1 MPLRLVLADDAAL
14 IRQALAELLQ
24 RAGLEVVAQAGNAPS
39 LLRAVAEHQPDI
51 AIVDIRMPPTQTTEG
66 IHAALQIRERF
77 PAVGILLLSTHTEI
91 NDAVELFSATASSV
105 GYLLKDSVSD
115 LDELI
120 GALTRISQGGTVLD
134 PKLVVELL
142 GRARRA
148 DPLDVL
154 TPREREVVGL
164 MAEGQSNAGIA
175 KALWITHG
183 AVEKHIKHI
192 FSKLGIPATLD
203 THRRVLAVITFLEA
217 R

>member
-24 RAGLEVVAQAGNAPS
+24 RAGVQVVAQAGNAPS
-39 LLRAVAEHQPDI
+39 LLRAVEDHQPDV

-66 IHAALQIRERF
+66 IRAALQIRERF

>member
-24 RAGLEVVAQAGNAPS
+24 RAGLDVVAQAGNAPS
-39 LLRAVAEHQPDI
+39 LLRAVEDHQPDI

-66 IHAALQIRERF
+66 IRAALQIRERF

-91 NDAVELFSATASSV
+91 DDAVELFSATASSV

-115 LDELI
+115 LDELT

-154 TPREREVVGL
+154 TPREREVVGP
-164 MAEGQSNAGIA
+164 MAEGQSNTGIA
-175 KALWITHG
+175 QTLWITHG

>member
-24 RAGLEVVAQAGNAPS
+24 RAGVQVVAQAGNAPS
-39 LLRAVAEHQPDI
+39 LLRAVVEHQPDV

-66 IHAALQIRERF
+66 IRAALQIRERF
-77 PAVGILLLSTHTEI
+77 PAIGILLLSTHTEI
-91 NDAVELFSATASSV
+91 DEAVELFSATANGV

-120 GALTRISQGGTVLD
+120 GALTRISEGGTVFD
-134 PKLVVELL
+134 PKLVAELL

>member
-24 RAGLEVVAQAGNAPS
+24 RAGVQVVAQVGNAPS
-39 LLRAVAEHQPDI
+39 LLRAVAEHQPDV

-66 IHAALQIRERF
+66 IRAALQIRERF
-77 PAVGILLLSTHTEI
+77 PATGILLLSTHTEI
-91 NDAVELFSATASSV
+91 DEAVELFSATANGV

-120 GALTRISQGGTVLD
+120 GALTRISQGGTVFD
-134 PKLVVELL
+134 PKLVAELL

>member
-39 LLRAVAEHQPDI
+39 LLRAVEDHQPDI

-66 IHAALQIRERF
+66 IRAALQIRERF

-91 NDAVELFSATASSV
+91 DDAVELFSATASSV

-115 LDELI
+115 LDELT
-120 GALTRISQGGTVLD
+120 GALTRISEGGTVLD

-164 MAEGQSNAGIA
+164 MAEGQSNTGIA
-175 KALWITHG
+175 QTLWITHG

-203 THRRVLAVITFLEA
+203 THRRVLAVITFLET

>member
-24 RAGLEVVAQAGNAPS
+24 RAGVQVVAQVGNAPS
-39 LLRAVAEHQPDI
+39 LLRAVAEYQPDV

-66 IHAALQIRERF
+66 IRAALQIRERF
-77 PAVGILLLSTHTEI
+77 PATGILLLSTHTEI
-91 NDAVELFSATASSV
+91 DEAVELFSATANGV

-120 GALTRISQGGTVLD
+120 GALTRISQGGTVFD
-134 PKLVVELL
+134 PKLVAELL

-164 MAEGQSNAGIA
+164 MAEGQSNTGIA
-175 KALWITHG
+175 QTLWITPG
-183 AVEKHIKHI
+183 AVEKHINHI
-192 FSKLGIPATLD
+192 FSKLGIPATLS
-203 THRRVLAVITFLEA
+203 THRRVLAVITFLET

>member
-66 IHAALQIRERF
+66 IRAALQIRERF
-77 PAVGILLLSTHTEI
+77 PATGILLLSTHTEI

-203 THRRVLAVITFLEA
+203 AHRRVLAVITFLEA

>member
-24 RAGLEVVAQAGNAPS
+24 RAGLDVVAQAGNAPS

-203 THRRVLAVITFLEA
+203 AHRRVLAVITFLEA

>member
-1 MPLRLVLADDAAL
+1 MPLRLILADDAAL
-14 IRQALAELLQ
+14 IRRALAELLE
-24 RAGLEVVAQAGNAPS
+24 RADVQVVAQAGNAPS
-39 LLRAVAEHQPDI
+39 LLRAVEDHQPDV
-51 AIVDIRMPPTQTTEG
+51 AIVDIRMPPTHTTEG

-77 PAVGILLLSTHTEI
+77 PAVGILLLSTHAQI
-91 NDAVELFSATASSV
+91 DDAVELFSATASSV

-120 GALTRISQGGTVLD
+120 DALTRISQGGTVFD
-134 PKLVVELL
+134 AKLVTELL
-142 GRARRA
+142 SRARRT
-148 DPLDVL
+148 DPLDAL

-175 KALWITHG
+175 KALWVTPG

-192 FSKLGIPATLD
+192 FSKLGIPATPG
-203 THRRVLAVITFLEA
+203 THRRVLAVITYLEA